1 MERNRDLRRATIS
14 TVNGLPRRRQRI
26 TTLRDST
33 DEYRQMELQ
42 ETARLRDRERLQRK
56 DRDREFPKRR
66 RVDRSAVQQRSGGGG
81 ESFRE
86 NESTD
91 SSDEEYYE
99 EEEET
104 SIHRQNRMSQV
115 SPTNST
121 LSNNRRGLRTLRS
134 SPVLRAAA
142 DEILGVPVPRR
153 ARSASAK
160 RLHEYWNS
168 GSGGFGEDSSHRRF
182 SPSPAT
188 VSLIGSGGASSSSSG
203 ASMKKKMKCLEPR
216 TRVLMSASNSKPSSV
231 IQDDIE
237 IEVAE
242 ALFDLMKQ
250 SQSQSQSSPDEERVD
265 RDGTNTSDDELKRL
279 KADGGKDE
287 NNAFS
292 FQNEQSIK
300 VNAETNMVDSTKL
313 LKKEGRIEKEKFPD
327 DPAQE
332 LVSGDGFV
340 NKGNVGSPKESKSP
354 SCVKVNACDIQDPTV
369 TKADHPANEV
379 EDKKEAK
386 LEIDLMAPPPLPSSP
401 ERVASVDIVIGAK
414 VMTRD
419 VQKKSETTSKNGPSE
434 IAIRIQE
441 GNNQLPNSE
450 VGELEKRRPDVF
462 SVSDCTTPQQ
472 QDRKEQKNQ
481 STSSLLPFP
490 VGMSSWP
497 GVLPHPGYMSPLQAV
512 LQKDGSARSS
522 RTTELPPFKLS
533 QPRTKRCATHQC
545 LAHNIYSHQ
554 QLMKKTLSSG
564 PTGPSTLYGTKPV
577 NLKSMLPTQ
586 KLIPGNL
593 LFGDFQGGQNMVTI
607 SGGSGKDKSS
617 DAVAA
622 LNATSG
628 KSLLQQA
635 SHQAPAN
642 NFMHG
647 PGFIFPLGHHQ
658 TTMMAP
664 ANSSGPPQS
673 ASAVGH
679 ASLSSNSAG
688 RPSVNLPLPG
698 GAAAVSFNH
707 PLFPSNEAAP
717 YIALL
722 QNNGCPVP
730 ISTNFAMPPFKGGSP
745 TMPFLNSS
753 FYSSPVFNVQNQQ
766 QLSLPHAPVQSASQ
780 NASTFSGSSS
790 HKQPQGEQQTST
802 KTRDGKFPTP
812 VNAHPPQ
819 PEKLL
824 QPPHSSKSDTEISRK
839 SASIADGMA
848 SHSVKP
854 NNGQTSSF
862 PVQPMN
868 FGVIPPV
875 SIGGGAVGN
884 KHGDPRQGSKGG
896 VELIPQALGLSFGSN
911 PSINP
916 ALNFSSMVQNSAIF
930 HMLPDMARNGNQMAP
945 ASSQMAQ
952 QKHFQA
958 SEGKYPFVGA
968 AVTSGVSVTI
978 PNFQPHQH
986 QQQLVQ
992 LQKHH
997 HMQLTGAGQV
1007 KASAPNSIPGSFLA
1021 GSFPS
1026 NNPVFTQVSVQ
1037 TDNSS
1042 FTPMWENFSRTTAP
1056 DGSSQS
1062 ASSSLVHMPQMKS
1075 SHGQTHISFGDSSV
1089 PAASFQGQQLVIKSQ
1104 PVPSFV
1110 VGSPQNSSMS
1120 KNTGS
1125 SLRTAS
1131 ALGKAA
1137 STISALPSQE
1147 TEASLNGP
1155 GQKTSPACRRNVP
1168 SILSTCPSQLPELK
1182 Y

>member
-1 MERNRDLRRATIS
+1 
-14 TVNGLPRRRQRI
+14 
-26 TTLRDST
+26 
-33 DEYRQMELQ
+33 MELQ
-42 ETARLRDRERLQRK
+42 ETARFRDRERLQRK

-66 RVDRSAVQQRSGGGG
+66 RVDRSAVQQRRSGGG

-86 NESTD
+86 TESTD

-104 SIHRQNRMSQV
+104 SIHRQNRMNQV
-115 SPTNST
+115 SPTNSS

-134 SPVLRAAA
+134 SPVLRPAA

-182 SPSPAT
+182 SPSPAA
-188 VSLIGSGGASSSSSG
+188 VSLIGCGGASSSSSG

-250 SQSQSQSSPDEERVD
+250 SQSQSQSSPNEEKVD
-265 RDGTNTSDDELKRL
+265 RDSTNTSDDELKRL
-279 KADGGKDE
+279 KAAGGKDE

-300 VNAETNMVDSTKL
+300 VNAETNMVDSMKL

-369 TKADHPANEV
+369 TKADNPEIVV
-379 EDKKEAK
+379 EAKKETK
-386 LEIDLMAPPPLPSSP
+386 LEIDLMAPPLPSSP
-401 ERVASVDIVIGAK
+401 ERVALVDIVIGAK
-414 VMTRD
+414 VVTQD
-419 VQKKSETTSKNGPSE
+419 VQKARASFPVQFFPIRVLFLQFDENCFISNMQMSDTVSKNGPSE
-434 IAIRIQE
+434 IAIRMPE
-441 GNNQLPNSE
+441 RNNQLPNPE
-450 VGELEKRRPDVF
+450 LVELENRRPDVLSF
-462 SVSDCTTPQQ
+462 SDYTTPQQ

-490 VGMSSWP
+490 IGMSSWP
-497 GVLPHPGYMSPLQAV
+497 GVLPHPGYTSPLQAV
-512 LQKDGSARSS
+512 LPIDGSARSS
-522 RTTELPPFKLS
+522 RTTELPPFKFS

-545 LAHNIYSHQ
+545 LAHNIDSHQ
-554 QLMKKTLSSG
+554 QLIKKTLSSG

-586 KLIPGNL
+586 KLIPGNM
-593 LFGDFQGGQNMVTI
+593 LFRDLQGGQSMVTI

-617 DAVAA
+617 DAAAA
-622 LNATSG
+622 LNTTS
-628 KSLLQQA
+628 SRSVLQQA

-642 NFMHG
+642 HFLHG

-745 TMPFLNSS
+745 L
-753 FYSSPVFNVQNQQ
+753 
-766 QLSLPHAPVQSASQ
+766 
-780 NASTFSGSSS
+780 
-790 HKQPQGEQQTST
+790 
-802 KTRDGKFPTP
+802 
-812 VNAHPPQ
+812 
-819 PEKLL
+819 
-824 QPPHSSKSDTEISRK
+824 
-839 SASIADGMA
+839 
-848 SHSVKP
+848 
-854 NNGQTSSF
+854 
-862 PVQPMN
+862 
-868 FGVIPPV
+868 
-875 SIGGGAVGN
+875 
-884 KHGDPRQGSKGG
+884 
-896 VELIPQALGLSFGSN
+896 
-911 PSINP
+911 
-916 ALNFSSMVQNSAIF
+916 
-930 HMLPDMARNGNQMAP
+930 
-945 ASSQMAQ
+945 
-952 QKHFQA
+952 
-958 SEGKYPFVGA
+958 
-968 AVTSGVSVTI
+968 
-978 PNFQPHQH
+978 
-986 QQQLVQ
+986 
-992 LQKHH
+992 
-997 HMQLTGAGQV
+997 
-1007 KASAPNSIPGSFLA
+1007 
-1021 GSFPS
+1021 
-1026 NNPVFTQVSVQ
+1026 
-1037 TDNSS
+1037 
-1042 FTPMWENFSRTTAP
+1042 
-1056 DGSSQS
+1056 
-1062 ASSSLVHMPQMKS
+1062 
-1075 SHGQTHISFGDSSV
+1075 
-1089 PAASFQGQQLVIKSQ
+1089 
-1104 PVPSFV
+1104 
-1110 VGSPQNSSMS
+1110 
-1120 KNTGS
+1120 
-1125 SLRTAS
+1125 
-1131 ALGKAA
+1131 
-1137 STISALPSQE
+1137 
-1147 TEASLNGP
+1147 
-1155 GQKTSPACRRNVP
+1155 
-1168 SILSTCPSQLPELK
+1168 CPS
-1182 Y
+1182 

>member
-1 MERNRDLRRATIS
+1 MERSRDLRRATIS
-14 TVNGLPRRRQRI
+14 TGNGLPRRRQRI

-56 DRDREFPKRR
+56 DRDREFSKRR
-66 RVDRSAVQQRSGGGG
+66 RVDRSAVQQSGGG

-86 NESTD
+86 TESTD

-104 SIHRQNRMSQV
+104 SIHRQNRMNQV
-115 SPTNST
+115 SPTNSS

-134 SPVLRAAA
+134 SPVLRPAA

-168 GSGGFGEDSSHRRF
+168 GNGGFGEDPSHRRF

-188 VSLIGSGGASSSSSG
+188 VSLIGCGGASSSSSG

-216 TRVLMSASNSKPSSV
+216 TRGLMSASNSRPSSV

-250 SQSQSQSSPDEERVD
+250 SQSQSQSSPNEEKVD
-265 RDGTNTSDDELKRL
+265 RDSTNTSDDELKRL

-300 VNAETNMVDSTKL
+300 VNAETNMVDSMKL

-327 DPAQE
+327 DTAQE

-369 TKADHPANEV
+369 TKADDPAIVV
-379 EDKKEAK
+379 EAKKEAK

-401 ERVASVDIVIGAK
+401 ERVALVDVVIGAK
-414 VMTRD
+414 VMTQD
-419 VQKKSETTSKNGPSE
+419 VQKACASFPVQFFPIRVLFLQFDGNCFISNMQKSETISKNGPSE
-434 IAIRIQE
+434 IAIRMQE
-441 GNNQLPNSE
+441 GNNQLPNPE
-450 VGELEKRRPDVF
+450 LGELEKCRPDVLSF
-462 SVSDCTTPQQ
+462 SDCTTPQQ

-481 STSSLLPFP
+481 STSSMLPFP
-490 VGMSSWP
+490 IGTSSWP
-497 GVLPHPGYMSPLQAV
+497 GVLPRPGYTSPLQAV
-512 LQKDGSARSS
+512 LPIDGSARSS
-522 RTTELPPFKLS
+522 RTTELPPFKFS

-554 QLMKKTLSSG
+554 QLIKKTLSSG
-564 PTGPSTLYGTKPV
+564 STGPSTLYGTKPV
-577 NLKSMLPTQ
+577 HLKSMLPTQ
-586 KLIPGNL
+586 KLIPGSM
-593 LFGDFQGGQNMVTI
+593 LFRDLQGGQSMVAI

-617 DAVAA
+617 DAAAA
-622 LNATSG
+622 LNTTSG
-628 KSLLQQA
+628 
-635 SHQAPAN
+635 N
-642 NFMHG
+642 W
-647 PGFIFPLGHHQ
+647 
-658 TTMMAP
+658 
-664 ANSSGPPQS
+664 
-673 ASAVGH
+673 
-679 ASLSSNSAG
+679 

-707 PLFPSNEAAP
+707 PLFSSNEAAP

-753 FYSSPVFNVQNQQ
+753 YYSSPLFNVQNQQ
-766 QLSLPHAPVQSASQ
+766 QLSLPRAPFQSASQ
-780 NASTFSGSSS
+780 NTSTFSGSLS
-790 HKQPQGEQQTST
+790 HKQPQCEQQTST
-802 KTRDGKFPTP
+802 KTRDSKFPTP

-824 QPPHSSKSDTEISRK
+824 QPSHSSSKSDTEVSRK
-839 SASIADGMA
+839 SGASNADGLV
-848 SHSVKP
+848 SQSVKP

-875 SIGGGAVGN
+875 SIGGGAIGN
-884 KHGDPRQGSKGG
+884 KHGDPQQGSKGG
-896 VELIPQALGLSFGSN
+896 VELIPQALALSFGSN

-916 ALNFSSMVQNSAIF
+916 ALNFSSMVQNSGIF
-930 HMLPDMARNGNQMAP
+930 HMLPDMVRNANQMAP
-945 ASSQMAQ
+945 HSQMAQ
-952 QKHFQA
+952 QKNFQA
-958 SEGKYPFVGA
+958 SEGKYPLVGAKTINFLPSSLTGDQSSQSAA

-986 QQQLVQ
+986 QQHLVQ
-992 LQKHH
+992 IQKHH
-997 HMQLTGAGQV
+997 MQQLTGAAQV

-1037 TDNSS
+1037 TDNPS
-1042 FTPMWENFSRTTAP
+1042 FPPMWENFSRATAP
-1056 DGSSQS
+1056 EGSSQS
-1062 ASSSLVHMPQMKS
+1062 ATSTLVNMPQVKS

-1089 PAASFQGQQLVIKSQ
+1089 PAASFHGQQLVTKSQ

-1110 VGSPQNSSMS
+1110 VGCPLNSSMS

-1125 SLRTAS
+1125 SSLRTAS
-1131 ALGKAA
+1131 TLGKAG
-1137 STISALPSQE
+1137 STISALSCQE

-1155 GQKTSPACRRNVP
+1155 TQKTSPSCRRNVP
-1168 SILSTCPSQLPELK
+1168 SILSACPSQLPELK

>member
-1 MERNRDLRRATIS
+1 
-14 TVNGLPRRRQRI
+14 
-26 TTLRDST
+26 
-33 DEYRQMELQ
+33 
-42 ETARLRDRERLQRK
+42 
-56 DRDREFPKRR
+56 
-66 RVDRSAVQQRSGGGG
+66 
-81 ESFRE
+81 
-86 NESTD
+86 
-91 SSDEEYYE
+91 
-99 EEEET
+99 
-104 SIHRQNRMSQV
+104 
-115 SPTNST
+115 
-121 LSNNRRGLRTLRS
+121 
-134 SPVLRAAA
+134 
-142 DEILGVPVPRR
+142 
-153 ARSASAK
+153 
-160 RLHEYWNS
+160 
-168 GSGGFGEDSSHRRF
+168 
-182 SPSPAT
+182 
-188 VSLIGSGGASSSSSG
+188 
-203 ASMKKKMKCLEPR
+203 MKCLEPR
-216 TRVLMSASNSKPSSV
+216 TRVLMSASNPKPSSV

-250 SQSQSQSSPDEERVD
+250 SQSQSQSSPNEEKVD
-265 RDGTNTSDDELKRL
+265 RDSTDTSDDELKRL

-300 VNAETNMVDSTKL
+300 VNAETNIVDSMKL

-327 DPAQE
+327 EPAQE
-332 LVSGDGFV
+332 LVSGDAFV

-369 TKADHPANEV
+369 TKADNPPIGVDA
-379 EDKKEAK
+379 KKEAK

-401 ERVASVDIVIGAK
+401 ERVALVDIVIGAK
-414 VMTRD
+414 FMTED
-419 VQKKSETTSKNGPSE
+419 VQKKSDNISKNGPSE
-434 IAIRIQE
+434 IAIRMQE
-441 GNNQLPNSE
+441 GNNQLPNPE
-450 VGELEKRRPDVF
+450 LGELEKRRPDVLSF
-462 SVSDCTTPQQ
+462 SDCTTPQQ

-490 VGMSSWP
+490 IGMSSWA
-497 GVLPHPGYMSPLQAV
+497 GVLPHPGYKSPLQAV
-512 LQKDGSARSS
+512 LPIDGSARSS
-522 RTTELPPFKLS
+522 RTTELPPFKFS

-554 QLMKKTLSSG
+554 QHIKKTLSSG

-586 KLIPGNL
+586 KLIPGNM
-593 LFGDFQGGQNMVTI
+593 LFGDLQGGQSMVTV

-617 DAVAA
+617 DAASA
-622 LNATSG
+622 LNTTSG
-628 KSLLQQA
+628 KSVLQQA

-642 NFMHG
+642 HFLHG

-664 ANSSGPPQS
+664 ANSSGQPQS
-673 ASAVGH
+673 ASAGH

-753 FYSSPVFNVQNQQ
+753 YYSSPLFNVQNQQ
-766 QLSLPHAPVQSASQ
+766 QLSLPRTPVQSASQ
-780 NASTFSGSSS
+780 NTSTFSGSSS
-790 HKQPQGEQQTST
+790 HKKPQCEQQTST
-802 KTRDGKFPTP
+802 KTRDSKFPTP

-819 PEKLL
+819 PERLL
-824 QPPHSSKSDTEISRK
+824 QPSHSASKSDTEVSRK
-839 SASIADGMA
+839 SGASPADGLV
-848 SHSVKP
+848 SQLVKP

-884 KHGDPRQGSKGG
+884 KHGDPQQGSKGG
-896 VELIPQALGLSFGSN
+896 VELIPQALALSFGSN

-916 ALNFSSMVQNSAIF
+916 ALDFSSMVQNSDIF
-930 HMLPDMARNGNQMAP
+930 HMLPDTARNANQMAP
-945 ASSQMAQ
+945 HSQMAQ
-952 QKHFQA
+952 QKNFQA
-958 SEGKYPFVGA
+958 SEGKYPLVGA

-986 QQQLVQ
+986 QQHLVQ

-997 HMQLTGAGQV
+997 MQQLTGAAQV

-1037 TDNSS
+1037 TDNPS
-1042 FTPMWENFSRTTAP
+1042 FPPMWENFSRATAP
-1056 DGSSQS
+1056 EGSSQS
-1062 ASSSLVHMPQMKS
+1062 ASSSLVNMPQVKS
-1075 SHGQTHISFGDSSV
+1075 SHGQTHISFGDGSV

-1110 VGSPQNSSMS
+1110 VGCPLNSSMS

-1125 SLRTAS
+1125 SLRTAPT
-1131 ALGKAA
+1131 LGKAA
-1137 STISALPSQE
+1137 STISALPCQE

-1155 GQKTSPACRRNVP
+1155 SQKTSPSCRRNVP
-1168 SILSTCPSQLPELK
+1168 SILSTCPSQLSELK

>member
-1 MERNRDLRRATIS
+1 MERSRDLRRATIS

-26 TTLRDST
+26 TTLRDSIVLA

-42 ETARLRDRERLQRK
+42 ETARFRDRERLQRK

-66 RVDRSAVQQRSGGGG
+66 RVDRSAVQQRSGGG

-86 NESTD
+86 TESTD

-104 SIHRQNRMSQV
+104 SIHRQNRMNQV
-115 SPTNST
+115 SPTNSS

-134 SPVLRAAA
+134 SPVLRPAA

-153 ARSASAK
+153 ARS
-160 RLHEYWNS
+160 
-168 GSGGFGEDSSHRRF
+168 
-182 SPSPAT
+182 
-188 VSLIGSGGASSSSSG
+188 
-203 ASMKKKMKCLEPR
+203 
-216 TRVLMSASNSKPSSV
+216 
-231 IQDDIE
+231 
-237 IEVAE
+237 
-242 ALFDLMKQ
+242 
-250 SQSQSQSSPDEERVD
+250 
-265 RDGTNTSDDELKRL
+265 ELKRL

-300 VNAETNMVDSTKL
+300 VNAETNMVDSMKL

-369 TKADHPANEV
+369 TKADNPEIVV
-379 EDKKEAK
+379 EAKKETK

-401 ERVASVDIVIGAK
+401 ERVALVDIVIGAK
-414 VMTRD
+414 VMTQD
-419 VQKKSETTSKNGPSE
+419 VQKACASFPVQFFPIRVLFLQFDENCFISNMQMSDTVSKNGPSE
-434 IAIRIQE
+434 TAIRMQE
-441 GNNQLPNSE
+441 QNNQLPNPE
-450 VGELEKRRPDVF
+450 LVELENRRPDVLSF
-462 SVSDCTTPQQ
+462 SDYTTPQQ
-472 QDRKEQKNQ
+472 QDRRSRKINVKPQNRT
-481 STSSLLPFP
+481 TSSLLPFP
-490 VGMSSWP
+490 IGMSSWP
-497 GVLPHPGYMSPLQAV
+497 GVLPHPGYTSPLQAV
-512 LQKDGSARSS
+512 LPIDGSARSS
-522 RTTELPPFKLS
+522 RTTELPPFKFS

-545 LAHNIYSHQ
+545 LAHNIDSHQ
-554 QLMKKTLSSG
+554 QLIKKTLSSG

-586 KLIPGNL
+586 KLIPGNM
-593 LFGDFQGGQNMVTI
+593 LFGDLQGGQ
-607 SGGSGKDKSS
+607 S
-617 DAVAA
+617 
-622 LNATSG
+622 
-628 KSLLQQA
+628 
-635 SHQAPAN
+635 
-642 NFMHG
+642 MHG

-679 ASLSSNSAG
+679 ASLSTNSAG

-722 QNNGCPVP
+722 QNNGCPIP

-753 FYSSPVFNVQNQQ
+753 YYSSPLFNVQHQQ
-766 QLSLPHAPVQSASQ
+766 QLSPPRAPVQSASQ
-780 NASTFSGSSS
+780 NMSTFSGSLS
-790 HKQPQGEQQTST
+790 HKQPQCEQQTST
-802 KTRDGKFPTP
+802 KTRDSKFPTP

-824 QPPHSSKSDTEISRK
+824 QPSHSSSKSDTEVSRK
-839 SASIADGMA
+839 SGAPPADGLV
-848 SHSVKP
+848 SQSVKP

-884 KHGDPRQGSKGG
+884 KHGDPQQGSKGG
-896 VELIPQALGLSFGSN
+896 VELIPQALALSFGSN

-916 ALNFSSMVQNSAIF
+916 ALNFTSMVQNSGIF
-930 HMLPDMARNGNQMAP
+930 HMLPDMARNANQMAP
-945 ASSQMAQ
+945 HSQMAQ
-952 QKHFQA
+952 QKNFQA
-958 SEGKYPFVGA
+958 SEGKYPLVGA
-968 AVTSGVSVTI
+968 ASASTALGPAPEASYAAA
-978 PNFQPHQH
+978 
-986 QQQLVQ
+986 
-992 LQKHH
+992 
-997 HMQLTGAGQV
+997 TGAAQV

-1037 TDNSS
+1037 SDNPS
-1042 FTPMWENFSRTTAP
+1042 FPTMWENFSRATAP
-1056 DGSSQS
+1056 EGSSHS
-1062 ASSSLVHMPQMKS
+1062 ASSTLVNMPQVKS
-1075 SHGQTHISFGDSSV
+1075 SHGQETHISFGDSSV

-1110 VGSPQNSSMS
+1110 VGSPLNSSMS
-1120 KNTGS
+1120 KNTSS
-1125 SLRTAS
+1125 SLRTVPT
-1131 ALGKAA
+1131 LGKAA
-1137 STISALPSQE
+1137 SALPGQE

-1155 GQKTSPACRRNVP
+1155 TQKTSPSCRRNVP
-1168 SILSTCPSQLPELK
+1168 SILSTCPTQLSELK

>member
-1 MERNRDLRRATIS
+1 
-14 TVNGLPRRRQRI
+14 
-26 TTLRDST
+26 
-33 DEYRQMELQ
+33 MELQ
-42 ETARLRDRERLQRK
+42 ETARFRDRERLQRK

-66 RVDRSAVQQRSGGGG
+66 RVDRSAVQQRSGGG

-86 NESTD
+86 TESTD

-104 SIHRQNRMSQV
+104 SIHRQNRMNQV
-115 SPTNST
+115 SPTNSS

-134 SPVLRAAA
+134 SPVLRPAA

-153 ARSASAK
+153 ARSAADLERTRATGDFL
-160 RLHEYWNS
+160 RLRR
-168 GSGGFGEDSSHRRF
+168 GESDWLRRRF
-182 SPSPAT
+182 LVILRCFNEEEDEMFRAENAGFDEC
-188 VSLIGSGGASSSSSG
+188 I
-203 ASMKKKMKCLEPR
+203 EFQ
-216 TRVLMSASNSKPSSV
+216 PSSV

-237 IEVAE
+237 IE
-242 ALFDLMKQ
+242 
-250 SQSQSQSSPDEERVD
+250 
-265 RDGTNTSDDELKRL
+265 
-279 KADGGKDE
+279 
-287 NNAFS
+287 
-292 FQNEQSIK
+292 
-300 VNAETNMVDSTKL
+300 
-313 LKKEGRIEKEKFPD
+313 
-327 DPAQE
+327 
-332 LVSGDGFV
+332 
-340 NKGNVGSPKESKSP
+340 
-354 SCVKVNACDIQDPTV
+354 DPTV
-369 TKADHPANEV
+369 TKADNPEIVV
-379 EDKKEAK
+379 EAKKETK
-386 LEIDLMAPPPLPSSP
+386 LEIDLMAPPLPSSP
-401 ERVASVDIVIGAK
+401 ERVALVDIMSDTV
-414 VMTRD
+414 
-419 VQKKSETTSKNGPSE
+419 SKNGPSE
-434 IAIRIQE
+434 IAIRMQE
-441 GNNQLPNSE
+441 RNNQLPNPE
-450 VGELEKRRPDVF
+450 LVELENRRPDVLSF
-462 SVSDCTTPQQ
+462 SDYTTPQQ

-490 VGMSSWP
+490 IGMSSWP
-497 GVLPHPGYMSPLQAV
+497 GVLPHPGYTSPLQAV
-512 LQKDGSARSS
+512 LPIDGSARSS
-522 RTTELPPFKLS
+522 RTTELPPFKFS

-545 LAHNIYSHQ
+545 LAHNIDSHQ
-554 QLMKKTLSSG
+554 QLIKKTLSSG

-586 KLIPGNL
+586 KVIPGNM
-593 LFGDFQGGQNMVTI
+593 LFGDLQEAEYGNHFR
-607 SGGSGKDKSS
+607 GSGKDKSS
-617 DAVAA
+617 DAAAA
-622 LNATSG
+622 LNTTS
-628 KSLLQQA
+628 SRSVLQQA

-642 NFMHG
+642 HFLHG

-753 FYSSPVFNVQNQQ
+753 YYSSPLFNVQNQQ
-766 QLSLPHAPVQSASQ
+766 QLSLPRAPVQSASQ
-780 NASTFSGSSS
+780 NMSTFSGSSS
-790 HKQPQGEQQTST
+790 HKQPQCEQQTST
-802 KTRDGKFPTP
+802 KTRDSKFPTP
-812 VNAHPPQ
+812 VSAHPPQ

-824 QPPHSSKSDTEISRK
+824 QPSHSSS
-839 SASIADGMA
+839 
-848 SHSVKP
+848 
-854 NNGQTSSF
+854 NSF

-884 KHGDPRQGSKGG
+884 KHGDPQQGSKGG
-896 VELIPQALGLSFGSN
+896 VELIPQALALSFGSN

-916 ALNFSSMVQNSAIF
+916 ALNFTSMVQNSGIF
-930 HMLPDMARNGNQMAP
+930 HMLPDMARNANQMAP
-945 ASSQMAQ
+945 HSQMAQ
-952 QKHFQA
+952 QKNFQA
-958 SEGKYPFVGA
+958 SEGKYPLVGGKSSNFFKGDCNNISSLSTMGTFKFDGLANTVNFLPSSLTGDQSSQSSTA

-986 QQQLVQ
+986 QQHLVQ

-997 HMQLTGAGQV
+997 MQQLTGAAQV
-1007 KASAPNSIPGSFLA
+1007 KASAPNSFPGSFLA

-1037 TDNSS
+1037 SDNQS
-1042 FTPMWENFSRTTAP
+1042 FPPMWENFSRATAP
-1056 DGSSQS
+1056 EGSSQS
-1062 ASSSLVHMPQMKS
+1062 ASSTLVNMPQVKS

-1110 VGSPQNSSMS
+1110 VGSQPNSSMS
-1120 KNTGS
+1120 KNTSS
-1125 SLRTAS
+1125 SLRSVPT
-1131 ALGKAA
+1131 LGKAA
-1137 STISALPSQE
+1137 SALPGQE

-1155 GQKTSPACRRNVP
+1155 TQKTSPSCRRNVP
-1168 SILSTCPSQLPELK
+1168 SILSTCPSQLSELK